1 MRRLFALMLTL
12 ALPTPSAQAQSAT
25 PSTPSFEAGVDIIRL
40 NVSVSARD
48 GFVIGLKPEEF
59 QIFEDGIP
67 QDLAQFVHE
76 RLPISLTLLI
86 DCSASMQGKL
96 PLARAAAVQFVRTL
110 REDDQAQ
117 VSQFNER
124 NLRLEEFTSDK
135 GRLETAIARSEAGGA
150 TALHNAMYVALK
162 ELSGRRKPGDL
173 RRQAI
178 VLLSDGEDTSSLVTD
193 EQVIELARQTE
204 IAIYA
209 VSLRS
214 TPPPGG
220 DGRTFSQATY
230 LLTTLARESGGQV
243 YFPSSPSELDRV
255 YGQIAEELRTQ
266 YSLGYISSNNKRDG
280 AWRRIVVRIPARGG
294 VQIRHKIGY
303 FAPKR

>member
-1 MRRLFALMLTL
+1 MRLLL
-12 ALPTPSAQAQSAT
+12 ALVLALSLPAAAAQAQGAP
-25 PSTPSFEAGVDIIRL
+25 PSTPSFETGIDIIRL
-40 NVSVSARD
+40 NVSVSSR
-48 GFVIGLKPEEF
+48 GSFVTGLKPEDF

-67 QDLAQFVHE
+67 QDLAQFIHE
-76 RLPISLTLLI
+76 RLPISLSLLI
-86 DCSASMQGKL
+86 DCSASMQNEL
-96 PLARAAAVQFVRTL
+96 PVAQVAAVQFVRTL
-110 REDDQAQ
+110 HESDQAQ

-124 NLRLEEFTSDK
+124 NLRLEEFTSNK
-135 GRLETAIARSEAGGA
+135 TRLEEAIARTSASGA
-150 TALHNAMYVALK
+150 TALHNALYVALK
-162 ELSGRRKPGDL
+162 ELSGRKKPGEL
-173 RRQAI
+173 SRQAI
-178 VLLSDGEDTSSLVTD
+178 ILLSDGEDTSSLVTD

-209 VSLRS
+209 ISLHSKRPS
-214 TPPPGG
+214 AG

-266 YSLGYISSNNKRDG
+266 YSLGYISSNAKRDG
-280 AWRRIVVRIPARGG
+280 VWRRIVVRIPGREG
-294 VQIRHKIGY
+294 VQIRNKIGY

>member
-1 MRRLFALMLTL
+1 MRRVL
-12 ALPTPSAQAQSAT
+12 ALVLTMALVAASARTQA

-40 NVSVSARD
+40 NVSVSAR
-48 GFVIGLKPEEF
+48 GSFVTGIKPEEF

-86 DCSASMQGKL
+86 DCSASMQDKL
-96 PLARAAAVQFVRTL
+96 PWARDAAVQFVRSL
-110 REDDQAQ
+110 RDDDQAQ

-124 NLRLEEFTSDK
+124 SVRLEEFTSDK
-135 GRLETAIARSEAGGA
+135 KRLESAIARTEASGA

-162 ELSGRRKPGDL
+162 ELSSRRKPGDL

-204 IAIYA
+204 IAVYA
-209 VSLRS
+209 VSLQS
-214 TPPPGG
+214 KHPLGD
-220 DGRTFSQATY
+220 DGRAFSQATY
-230 LLTTLARESGGQV
+230 LLSTLARESGGQV
-243 YFPSSPSELDRV
+243 YFPSSSSELDKV
-255 YGQIAEELRTQ
+255 YGQIEEELRTQ
-266 YSLGYISSNNKRDG
+266 YSLGYISSNIKRDG
-280 AWRRIVVRIPARGG
+280 AWRRIVVRIPGREG